1 MKLVIGSDHG
11 GYELKEDVKQ
21 YLIDKGYDVEDVGT
35 FSTASCDY
43 PVFAKEVTAAVTS
56 F

>member
-21 YLIDKGYDVEDVGT
+21 YLIEKGYDVDDDKCVNHWFCFYLFSCFVGN
-35 FSTASCDY
+35 FF
-43 PVFAKEVTAAVTS
+43 V
-56 F
+56 